1 MSDSA
6 GTILLVEDERNIAD
20 ILSDYLRQSGYKT
33 NHLING
39 ADVVPFVKKTPPD
52 LVLLDVMLPGKD
64 GLEICR
70 EVRSF
75 SMVPIIMVTAR
86 IEEIDRL
93 LGLELGADDY
103 ICKPF
108 SPREVVARV
117 KAMLRRARAV
127 PVAAVSQQLIEIDEA
142 QNRVTANGQRLELTP
157 TEFRLLKLMAA
168 NPGRV
173 YSRGLLLDLC
183 YQQEQQIYDRV
194 IDSHIKN
201 LRKKLTKALDG
212 QEAIHSVY
220 GVGYRFEL
228 PETK

>member
-1 MSDSA
+1 MADSA

-20 ILSDYLRQSGYKT
+20 ILADYLRQSGFT
-33 NHLING
+33 TSHLANG
-39 ADVVPFVKKTPPD
+39 SEVATFVRKTPPD
-52 LVLLDVMLPGKD
+52 LVLLDLMLPGKD
-64 GLEICR
+64 GLEVCR
-70 EVRSF
+70 EVRAF

-86 IEEIDRL
+86 VEEIDRL

-117 KAMLRRARAV
+117 KAMLRRARAL
-127 PVAAVSQQLIEIDEA
+127 PASESKPQLIDIDEP
-142 QNRVTANGQRLELTP
+142 QNRVTANGQRLDLTP
-157 TEFRLLKLMAA
+157 TEFRLLKLMAS

-173 YSRGLLLDLC
+173 YTRAMLLDLC

-228 PETK
+228 LEGK